1 MNFSDNPID
10 SLINITFHRFIRIL
24 TTRYRHVIMYRR
36 VSTIVRATKFH
47 MPHRIIRCRIS
58 EYGE

>member
-36 VSTIVRATKFH
+36 VSTIVR
-47 MPHRIIRCRIS
+47 
-58 EYGE
+58 Y